1 MRMRI
6 TNKVMQNNALSNIN
20 NNKVLQDTLNTQL
33 STGKKIYK
41 PSEDPVTAIR
51 ALRLRSDVSQV
62 TQFYKKNVPDANSW
76 LELTESSVKTVM
88 DVVKNMVTQC
98 EKGSN
103 DTLTT
108 GDRQIIINSLKQLKD
123 EVYST
128 GNSDYAGRYIF
139 TGYRTETPLTFKENS
154 DRSFKIQEIFNKDDF
169 SRETFI
175 STNDGGVSLGN
186 ITESSFDN
194 TNGTF
199 QLAEQNITSHTFYR
213 VRLAY
218 DNLSGIDAPL
228 VMDDAGNPIPTT
240 NVPVIKDNAGNTIP
254 ASITTATDKEQAYK
268 DIASATGDEM
278 IFVASTGEILF
289 SADLYDKIKAGDA
302 SITVAYDKNNWNK
315 GDLMPQHYFYC
326 EETTKEGKVIKYNDE
341 DEDKDGVPD
350 IYKNG
355 LLDQSIEY
363 QVGFDQSARV
373 NTTAG
378 EIFKHGVTRDV
389 KEIIDLANQLDDAEA
404 IQSKLASMLKDSK
417 YSDTQKE
424 SIQQD
429 KDAADKAVSLLK
441 DQMQKKFSKS
451 ITYMQSYLDSANEAL
466 TMVGNRSSRVK
477 LVENRLSSQ
486 TTTFKT
492 LQSEN
497 EDADATEVA
506 VQLSSAQV
514 SYQAALMATSDMI
527 KETLLNYL

>member
-88 DVVKNMVTQC
+88 EVVKNMVTQC

-154 DRSFKIQEIFNKDDF
+154 DRAFKIKEFFDKDSITQETYIG
-169 SRETFI
+169 
-175 STNDGGVSLGN
+175 TNNGVISLGD
-186 ITESSFDN
+186 ITETSFDDTVTPN
-194 TNGTF
+194 H
-199 QLAEQNITSHTFYR
+199 QMKEQQITSSTYYR
-213 VRLAY
+213 IRLAY
-218 DNLSGIDAPL
+218 DNLSGL
-228 VMDDAGNPIPTT
+228 EIP
-240 NVPVIKDNAGNTIP
+240 IKDSNGNEIDLTSY
-254 ASITTATDKEQAYK
+254 ADKEAAYEAISSEPAEK
-268 DIASATGDEM
+268 M
-278 IFVASTGEILF
+278 FFLKSTGELLL
-289 SADLYDKIKAGDA
+289 SDSLYNKIKSGDI
-302 SITVAYDKNNWNK
+302 SLEVSYEKNNWNR